1 MIVMPVEFSR
11 STRSLNRD
19 GFGRSMAALGFAV
32 VVLALWLLW
41 FFRAQVARYE
51 VTDSARL
58 ETEQAGYDLQ
68 TPVAGK
74 VVTSNLALGRSV
86 GAGEILVEIETDAQR
101 LELRETEARQ
111 TALKSQIAAR
121 RVELAAQEETTIRER
136 NAAVAAIEQSRAQ
149 HSEAEALRQ
158 LADREAERQSQL
170 VASGLAAARD
180 QDRALAEA
188 RSRKASVESLSL
200 ATSRLERE
208 QLKAESER
216 QTLMQ
221 QLRVEITRLQGE
233 LMSLG
238 KTADRQ
244 QYELVRRQIRAPEAG
259 RLGDVTILRPGS
271 FVDEGSRFAVL
282 IPSGGVRVV
291 AEFLPAAALGRIR
304 PGQKAWMRLDGFP
317 WTQYGAVPAT
327 VERTADEVR
336 DGRIRV
342 ELRVDDPASV
352 RVPLQHGLPGTL
364 EVQVELITPATLALR
379 TAGQL
384 LSQPGNQ
391 NR

>member
-1 MIVMPVEFSR
+1 MPVEFSR

-19 GFGRSMAALGFAV
+19 GFGRSMIALGFAV
-32 VVLALWLLW
+32 LVLALWLLW

-58 ETEQAGYDLQ
+58 ETERAGYELQ

-74 VVTSNLALGRSV
+74 VVTSNLALGRAV
-86 GAGEILVEIETDAQR
+86 EEGEILVEIETDAQR

-111 TALKSQIAAR
+111 FALKSQLEAR
-121 RVELAAQEETTIRER
+121 RVELAAQEETAIREQR
-136 NAAVAAIEQSRAQ
+136 ASAAAVEQSRAQ

-158 LADREAERQSQL
+158 LADREAERQAQL

-180 QDRALAEA
+180 LDRATAEA

-216 QTLMQ
+216 QTLIQ

-233 LMSLG
+233 FLSLG

-244 QYELVRRQIRAPEAG
+244 QYEVVRRQIRAPENG
-259 RLGDVTILRPGS
+259 RLGEVTILRPGS

-282 IPSGGVRVV
+282 IPRGGVRVV

-317 WTQYGAVPAT
+317 WTQYGAVRAT
-327 VERTADEVR
+327 VERAADEVR
-336 DGRIRV
+336 NGRIRV
-342 ELRVDDPASV
+342 ELRVDDPSAV
-352 RVPLQHGLPGTL
+352 QVPLQHGLPGTL
-364 EVQVELITPATLALR
+364 EVQVEMVTPATLALR
-379 TAGQL
+379 AAGQML
-384 LSQPGNQ
+384 AQPEKQ
-391 NR
+391 YR

>member
-1 MIVMPVEFSR
+1 MPVEFSR

-19 GFGRSMAALGFAV
+19 GFGRSMIALGFAV
-32 VVLALWLLW
+32 LVLALWLLW

-58 ETEQAGYDLQ
+58 ETERAGYELQ

-74 VVTSNLALGRSV
+74 VVTSNLALGRAV
-86 GAGEILVEIETDAQR
+86 EEGEILVEIETDAQR

-111 TALKSQIAAR
+111 FALKSQLEAR
-121 RVELAAQEETTIRER
+121 RVELAAQEETAIREQLASA
-136 NAAVAAIEQSRAQ
+136 AAVEQSRAQ

-158 LADREAERQSQL
+158 LADREAERQAQL

-180 QDRALAEA
+180 QDRATAEA

-216 QTLMQ
+216 QTLIQ

-233 LMSLG
+233 FLSLG

-244 QYELVRRQIRAPEAG
+244 QYEVVRRQIRAPENG
-259 RLGDVTILRPGS
+259 RLGEVTILRPGS

-282 IPSGGVRVV
+282 IPRGGVRVV

-317 WTQYGAVPAT
+317 WTQYGAVRAT
-327 VERTADEVR
+327 VERAADEVR
-336 DGRIRV
+336 NGRIRV
-342 ELRVDDPASV
+342 ELRVDDPSAV
-352 RVPLQHGLPGTL
+352 QVPLQHGLPGTL
-364 EVQVELITPATLALR
+364 EVQVEMVTPATLALR
-379 TAGQL
+379 AAGQML
-384 LSQPGNQ
+384 AQPEKQ
-391 NR
+391 YR

>member
-1 MIVMPVEFSR
+1 MPVEFSR

-19 GFGRSMAALGFAV
+19 GFGRSMIALGFAV
-32 VVLALWLLW
+32 FVLALWLLW

-51 VTDSARL
+51 VTESARL
-58 ETEQAGYDLQ
+58 ETERAGYELQ
-68 TPVAGK
+68 APVAGK

-86 GAGEILVEIETDAQR
+86 EEGEILVEIETDAQR

-111 TALKSQIAAR
+111 TALKSQLEAR
-121 RVELAAQEETTIRER
+121 RAELAAQQETAIREQR
-136 NAAVAAIEQSRAQ
+136 ASAAAVEQSRAQ
-149 HSEAEALRQ
+149 HNEAEALRQ
-158 LADREAERQSQL
+158 LADREAERQAQL

-180 QDRALAEA
+180 QDRATAEA
-188 RSRKASVESLSL
+188 RSRKASVESFSL

-216 QTLMQ
+216 QTLIQ

-233 LMSLG
+233 LLSLA

-244 QYELVRRQIRAPEAG
+244 QYEVVRRQIRAPENG
-259 RLGDVTILRPGS
+259 RLGEVTILRSGS

-282 IPSGGVRVV
+282 IPRGGVRVV
-291 AEFLPAAALGRIR
+291 AEFLPAAAVGRIR

-317 WTQYGAVPAT
+317 WTQYGAVRAT
-327 VERTADEVR
+327 VERAADEVR

-342 ELRVDDPASV
+342 ELRVDDPTSV
-352 RVPLQHGLPGTL
+352 QVPLQHGLPGTL
-364 EVQVELITPATLALR
+364 EVQVETVTPATLALR
-379 TAGQL
+379 AAGQML
-384 LSQPGNQ
+384 AQPEKQ
-391 NR
+391 YR